1 MSAKAISEACGK
13 RLLNQFLTTAAKSK
27 FASVS
32 DATDFDRVLADNNWL
47 TTQVSITCSNTF

>member
-27 FASVS
+27 FASISQSS
-32 DATDFDRVLADNNWL
+32 DFNQVLAEYSWL
-47 TTQVSITCSNTF
+47 SSEVIIPGH